1 MGLRWSLALL
11 LTCPGVH
18 SRSPAL
24 PFLPPLV
31 FRWGINYYSQPCLS
45 GFFVMGASDKNEPVF
60 DNQFRLCPQVRGKVI
75 GAYALR
81 HGVYA

>member
-1 MGLRWSLALL
+1 MGVGLASHLPLNPLL
-11 LTCPGVH
+11 LSCP
-18 SRSPAL
+18 S
-24 PFLPPLV
+24 FLPPLV